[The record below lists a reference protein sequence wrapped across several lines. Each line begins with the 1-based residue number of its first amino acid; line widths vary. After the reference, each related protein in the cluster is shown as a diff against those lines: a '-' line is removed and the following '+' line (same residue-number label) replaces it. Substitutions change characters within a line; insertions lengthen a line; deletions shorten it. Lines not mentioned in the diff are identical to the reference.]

1 MNTEKL
7 KVLFEKSDDKYADSQ
22 KIGTTYQ
29 TMYNIIYKG
38 SVCKV
43 DLLQKIASFYK
54 VPVGYFFDEEPIS
67 SNEDITNELN
77 IAYQEINK
85 LKKEI
90 ELLRLGKRGSTKVV
104 VELDVDD
111 DEFIK
116 MGLKDKV
123 IQILNAEFNL
133 QMQQNSD

>member
-1 MNTEKL
+1 MNIDKL
-7 KVLFEKSDDKYADSQ
+7 KKLFENSDDKYADSQ

-38 SVCKV
+38 SMCKV

-54 VPVGYFFDEEPIS
+54 VPVGYFFDEEQKHTS
-67 SNEDITNELN
+67 EDVTSKLN
-77 IAYQEINK
+77 VAYQEIDR

-90 ELLRLGKRGSTKVV
+90 EILRLGKKGSTKVV
-104 VELDVDD
+104 VELEVDD

-123 IQILNAEFNL
+123 IQILNK
-133 QMQQNSD
+133 

>member
-7 KVLFEKSDDKYADSQ
+7 KVLFEQSADKYADAQ
-22 KIGTTYQ
+22 RIGTTYQ
-29 TMYNIIYKG
+29 TMYNLIYKG

-54 VPVGYFFDEEPIS
+54 VPIGYFFDEDEKKL
-67 SNEDITNELN
+67 NGDLANELN
-77 IAYQEINK
+77 SAYQK
-85 LKKEI
+85 I
-90 ELLRLGKRGSTKVV
+90 ESLQREVETLRLAKRTSAKVV

-123 IQILNAEFNL
+123 IQILNK
-133 QMQQNSD
+133 

>member
-1 MNTEKL
+1 MNIDKL
-7 KVLFEKSDDKYADSQ
+7 RKLFEGSSDKYTDS
-22 KIGTTYQ
+22 KRIGTTYQ

-43 DLLQKIASFYK
+43 DLLQRIASFYN

-67 SNEDITNELN
+67 PSDAITKELYE
-77 IAYQEINK
+77 AKEEVQK
-85 LKKEI
+85 LRKEI
-90 ELLRLGKRGSTKVV
+90 EILKNCGKKSTKVI

-116 MGLKDKV
+116 MGLKEKV
-123 IQILNAEFNL
+123 IQILNK
-133 QMQQNSD
+133 

>member
-67 SNEDITNELN
+67 SNEDITNELD

-123 IQILNAEFNL
+123 IQILNK
-133 QMQQNSD
+133 

>member
-38 SVCKV
+38 SICKV

-54 VPVGYFFDEEPIS
+54 VPVGYFFDEESIS

-104 VELDVDD
+104 VELYVDD

-123 IQILNAEFNL
+123 IQVL
-133 QMQQNSD
+133 SK

>member
-1 MNTEKL
+1 MNIGKL
-7 KVLFEKSDDKYADSQ
+7 KDLFEKSDDKYADSQ

-43 DLLQKIASFYK
+43 DLLQKIATFYH
-54 VPVGYFFDEEPIS
+54 VPVGYFFDE
-67 SNEDITNELN
+67 DAQGTNDKLTKELDV
-77 IAYQEINK
+77 ARA
-85 LKKEI
+85 EI
-90 ELLRLGKRGSTKVV
+90 EKLRKTIDELRANKRNSTKVL
-104 VELDVDD
+104 VELDVDT

-123 IQILNAEFNL
+123 IQILNK
-133 QMQQNSD
+133 

>member
-67 SNEDITNELN
+67 SNEDIT
-77 IAYQEINK
+77 INK

-123 IQILNAEFNL
+123 IQILNK
-133 QMQQNSD
+133 

>member
-7 KVLFEKSDDKYADSQ
+7 RLFFESSGDKYADAKS
-22 KIGTTYQ
+22 IGTTYQ

-43 DLLQKIASFYK
+43 DLLQKIARFYN
-54 VPVGYFFDEEPIS
+54 VPVGYFFDEDTLSPS
-67 SNEDITNELN
+67 DTITKELYEAREK
-77 IAYQEINK
+77 IKSLEKELEI
-85 LKKEI
+85 LKSCGRK
-90 ELLRLGKRGSTKVV
+90 STKVI

-116 MGLKDKV
+116 MGLKEKV
-123 IQILNAEFNL
+123 IQILNR
-133 QMQQNSD
+133 

>member
-123 IQILNAEFNL
+123 IQILNLEFNL
-133 QMQQNSD
+133 

>member
-123 IQILNAEFNL
+123 IQILNKK
-133 QMQQNSD
+133 

>member
-1 MNTEKL
+1 MNIDKL
-7 KVLFEKSDDKYADSQ
+7 KKLFENSDDKYADSQ

-38 SVCKV
+38 SMCKV

-54 VPVGYFFDEEPIS
+54 VPVGYFFDEEQKHTG
-67 SNEDITNELN
+67 EDVTSKLN
-77 IAYQEINK
+77 VAYQEIDR

-90 ELLRLGKRGSTKVV
+90 EILRLGKKGSTKVV
-104 VELDVDD
+104 VELEVDD

-123 IQILNAEFNL
+123 IQILNK
-133 QMQQNSD
+133 

>member
-1 MNTEKL
+1 MNVEKL
-7 KVLFEKSDDKYADSQ
+7 KVLFEKSDDKYSDSQ

-54 VPVGYFFDEEPIS
+54 VSVGYFFDEEPIS
-67 SNEDITNELN
+67 SNEDVTSELN
-77 IAYQEINK
+77 IAYQEIDK

-116 MGLKDKV
+116 MGLKDRI
-123 IQILNAEFNL
+123 IQILNK
-133 QMQQNSD
+133 

>member
-104 VELDVDD
+104 VELNVDD

-123 IQILNAEFNL
+123 IQILNK
-133 QMQQNSD
+133 

>member
-1 MNTEKL
+1 
-7 KVLFEKSDDKYADSQ
+7 
-22 KIGTTYQ
+22 
-29 TMYNIIYKG
+29 MYNIIYKG

-123 IQILNAEFNL
+123 IQILNK
-133 QMQQNSD
+133 

>member
-1 MNTEKL
+1 MNTGKL
-7 KVLFEKSDDKYADSQ
+7 KVLFEKSNDKYADSQ

-123 IQILNAEFNL
+123 IQILNK
-133 QMQQNSD
+133 

>member
-54 VPVGYFFDEEPIS
+54 VPIGYFFDEEPIS

-123 IQILNAEFNL
+123 IQILNK
-133 QMQQNSD
+133 

>member
-1 MNTEKL
+1 MNIGKL
-7 KVLFEKSDDKYADSQ
+7 KDLFEKSDDKYADSQ

-43 DLLQKIASFYK
+43 DLLQKIATFYH
-54 VPVGYFFDEEPIS
+54 VPVGYFFDE
-67 SNEDITNELN
+67 DAQGTNDKLTKELDV
-77 IAYQEINK
+77 ARA
-85 LKKEI
+85 EI
-90 ELLRLGKRGSTKVV
+90 EKLRKMIDELRANKRNSTKVL
-104 VELDVDD
+104 VELDVDT

-123 IQILNAEFNL
+123 IQILNK
-133 QMQQNSD
+133 

>member
-1 MNTEKL
+1 MNIDKL
-7 KVLFEKSDDKYADSQ
+7 KKLFESSDDKYADSQ

-38 SVCKV
+38 SMCKV

-54 VPVGYFFDEEPIS
+54 VPVGYFFDEEQKHTS
-67 SNEDITNELN
+67 EDVTSKLN
-77 IAYQEINK
+77 VAYQEIDR

-90 ELLRLGKRGSTKVV
+90 EILRLGKKGSTKVV
-104 VELDVDD
+104 VELEVDD

-123 IQILNAEFNL
+123 IQILNK
-133 QMQQNSD
+133 

>member
-1 MNTEKL
+1 MNTGKL

-123 IQILNAEFNL
+123 IQILNK
-133 QMQQNSD
+133 

>member
-67 SNEDITNELN
+67 SNEDITSELN

-123 IQILNAEFNL
+123 IQILNK
-133 QMQQNSD
+133 

>member
-54 VPVGYFFDEEPIS
+54 VPVGYFFDEEPIL

-123 IQILNAEFNL
+123 IQILNK
-133 QMQQNSD
+133 

>member
-29 TMYNIIYKG
+29 TMYNIIYNG

-123 IQILNAEFNL
+123 IQILNK
-133 QMQQNSD
+133 

>member
-7 KVLFEKSDDKYADSQ
+7 KVLFETSDDKYADSQ

-123 IQILNAEFNL
+123 IQILNK
-133 QMQQNSD
+133 

>member
-123 IQILNAEFNL
+123 IQILNNTTVP
-133 QMQQNSD
+133 

>member
-90 ELLRLGKRGSTKVV
+90 ELLRLGKRGFTKVV

-123 IQILNAEFNL
+123 IQILNK
-133 QMQQNSD
+133 